1 MMSFPPGTEMFQF
14 PGFASGAHGFGAG
27 CRACAAGC
35 PIRIPPDQSPLAAPR
50 GLSQRAASF
59 IASRRLGIHRV
70 PFSRSPRPGGRAAG
84 DGLRAP
90 SQSPRTTTNGTRRA
104 PRASPR
110 EVRAITPHVA
120 LLLLLPHARAR
131 DARARV
137 VVSPPHDRKERPRP
151 ACAAASLS
159 AGRLVGPGRLERPTS
174 RLSGA
179 RSDLLSYGPGTGRPA
194 RRVGVSRGKG
204 RADGAPG
211 ARGRRGRARPRR
223 SRRWSIGRRALGARR
238 PQKGG
243 DPAAGSPT
251 ATLLRLHP
259 SRKPGRGRP
268 PPHRWG
274 WPAGFGQSLLP
285 WCDGRCVQGPGTY
298 SPRRADPRLLAI
310 PPSRGRV
317 AARDPNRDG
326 FSGSARARALAPL
339 CRRHCSTC
347 VARPIGA
354 MRT

>member
-1 MMSFPPGTEMFQF
+1 MPRVRGGLPHSDTPGSKPARGSPGLVAACRVLHRLSAPRHPPG
-14 PGFASGAHGFGAG
+14 ALLSLA
-27 CRACAAGC
+27 
-35 PIRIPPDQSPLAAPR
+35 PPRRPR
-50 GLSQRAASF
+50 
-59 IASRRLGIHRV
+59 RRG
-70 PFSRSPRPGGRAAG
+70 
-84 DGLRAP
+84 
-90 SQSPRTTTNGTRRA
+90 RA
-104 PRASPR
+104 PRPLSKPTNNDKRNTTGTAR
-110 EVRAITPHVA
+110 VAARGARHHTPHVA

-151 ACAAASLS
+151 ACAAAASLS